1 MSSKFQNKIKKQYQ
15 REGYTVTKYQTTQN
29 GYPDL
34 LCTKLGE
41 IDIYIEC
48 KEEKDTLKNLQK
60 FRIDELNKKGKIA
73 FCMQDGK
80 GIIYPIEE
88 YLEFNN
94 LDF

>member
-1 MSSKFQNKIKKQYQ
+1 MSSKFQTKIKKQYQ
-15 REGYTVTKYQTTQN
+15 AEGYTVTKYQTTQS

-48 KEEKDTLKNLQK
+48 KEINDTLKPLQK
-60 FRIDELNKKGKIA
+60 FRIDQLIASGKKA
-73 FCMQDGK
+73 FCIQDKK
-80 GIIYPIEE
+80 GIIYPNKFENNI
-88 YLEFNN
+88 N